1 MSDPICN
8 KCGQACDVISVDDS
22 CLNAAGANLG
32 YQPSHGE
39 SACCRTQY
47 TMPSKL
53 KTTGELHDRQNS

>member
-8 KCGQACDVISVDDS
+8 KCGQECDVISIDDP
-22 CLNAAGANLG
+22 CVNDAGANLG

-53 KTTGELHDRQNS
+53 KTTGELHDH